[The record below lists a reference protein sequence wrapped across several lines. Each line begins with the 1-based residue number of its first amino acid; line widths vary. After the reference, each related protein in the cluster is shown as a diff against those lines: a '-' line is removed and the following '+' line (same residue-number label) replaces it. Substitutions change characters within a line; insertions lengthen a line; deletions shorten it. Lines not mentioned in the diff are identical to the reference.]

1 MVLVGSFTAI
11 ATGALPTVT
20 CAVARVTG
28 SKITTAFRE
37 ESTAYTFPVRELMAT
52 ALVLLSKP
60 VEGASH
66 CEVGA
71 ISPPRKMTPSGPRS
85 ILMRCIVVA
94 VIGRSRWSHPA
105 VQAEQP

>member
-20 CAVARVTG
+20 CVVARVTG
-28 SKITTAFRE
+28 SNISTAFRE

-66 CEVGA
+66 CGL
-71 ISPPRKMTPSGPRS
+71 SRPPRKITASAPRS
-85 ILMRCIVVA
+85 VLIGGCIVVA
-94 VIGRSRWSHPA
+94 VIGRSL
-105 VQAEQP
+105 